1 MMMQEFT
8 ALTGFYP
15 SNDFYRFIEE
25 IYYDFDGTKQEFCK
39 AYKQNKDGLAE
50 RIRQAY
56 NLTTSK
62 TRNMLEAQQRK
73 EREALEAKVK
83 QLEAALERE
92 QEWKPYEDRHNV
104 SQVDYS
110 KLESSDSTREL
121 SDEEAIDIIA
131 NEFGFD
137 RSKIRIVHE
146 VHRLEINRH
155 SQVRRVGTIERKALF
170 NAWDWNYICF
180 NVRGNTTMGYEMHN
194 GELRMYWG

>member
-15 SNDFYRFIEE
+15 SEDFYKFIEE
-25 IYYDFDGTKQEFCK
+25 IYYDFEGTKQEFCK

-50 RIRQAY
+50 RIQRAY
-56 NLTTSK
+56 NMTTSQ
-62 TRNMLEAQQRK
+62 TRGMLEKQQRK

-83 QLEAALERE
+83 HLEAALERE

-104 SQVDYS
+104 SQASYS
-110 KLESSDSTREL
+110 DLESCDSTREL
-121 SDEEAIDIIA
+121 TDEEAMDIIA

-137 RSKIRIVHE
+137 RSKIRIIHE
-146 VHRLEINRH
+146 VHRLEISRH

-170 NAWDWNYICF
+170 NVWDWNYIRF
-180 NVRGNTTMGYEMHN
+180 NVVGNTTMGYEMNN
-194 GELRMYWG
+194 GELKMYWG